1 MPYKDPE
8 KQKAAQRESA
18 KRRRES
24 IRVTVQRQ
32 RGDLIA
38 YIHSKKQDP
47 CMDCGVGYPPCVMEF
62 DHVRGE
68 KVIGVGRMANQ
79 RFPITAI
86 DEEIAKC
93 DLVCANCHRLRH
105 MK

>member
-47 CMDCGVGYPPCVMEF
+47 CMEF